1 MCSTVAFLPLE
12 HSNHVVSVSNDF
24 LSNSKRDALLHRIG
38 LPSYSK
44 FDWTLYLFLLLKL
57 YPKKWSLVL
66 FYEVFFLWSLLF
78 ISLNL
83 QYDLAWN
90 TVVVSIATTTS
101 SYLDM
106 LDKVQKM

>member
-1 MCSTVAFLPLE
+1 MLSQFPLTFSQTQKEMPFCIVLDCLPIL
-12 HSNHVVSVSNDF
+12 N
-24 LSNSKRDALLHRIG
+24 LIG
-38 LPSYSK
+38 A
-44 FDWTLYLFLLLKL
+44 LYLFLLLKL
-57 YPKKWSLVL
+57 RPKKWSLVL

-78 ISLNL
+78 ISINL

-90 TVVVSIATTTS
+90 TVVVSVATTTS